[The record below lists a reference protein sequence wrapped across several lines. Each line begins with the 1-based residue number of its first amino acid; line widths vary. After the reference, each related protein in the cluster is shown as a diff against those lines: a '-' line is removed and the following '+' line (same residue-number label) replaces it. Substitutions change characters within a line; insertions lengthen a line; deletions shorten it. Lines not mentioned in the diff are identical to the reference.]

1 LLHCLAGILTPD
13 QGEVHYHGKR
23 IDMLPDRERSRL
35 RRTDFGFLFQYGRC
49 CTRRPVTTPCGSS
62 DAEHSIDPGRTLTY
76 VDLSFRVDP
85 GADPDAPRSLLL
97 DHRGVR

>member
-49 CTRRPVTTPCGSS
+49 
-62 DAEHSIDPGRTLTY
+62 
-76 VDLSFRVDP
+76 
-85 GADPDAPRSLLL
+85 
-97 DHRGVR
+97 